1 MNDTERTSKNL
12 KLSLKL
18 SNELL
23 KDGECELESLIK
35 AEKVEKKKIISASA
49 KIGTSLKR
57 CAEFQSEKNQLSEKP
72 ALRCKH
78 IDPVTFVF
86 DDITFY
92 DY

>member
-1 MNDTERTSKNL
+1 MNDTERTSENL

-23 KDGECELESLIK
+23 KDGECGLESLIK

-49 KIGTSLKR
+49 KISTSLKR

-72 ALRCKH
+72 ALRCTH